1 MIQENKNIV
10 EITAKGISKEVIN
23 KLPLYRYDG
32 KIQVVSSI
40 QDILCAIKEL
50 EKESLLGFDI
60 ESQPSFKRGIIH
72 PPALIQLASQ
82 KTVFIFQLHELKD
95 LDIFTPLFENSTI
108 CKAGVGINDDLLR
121 LKRFGVFNE
130 SGFIEIA
137 KITDELV
144 ISNKGLRGLAAYLL
158 GVRISKNMQLSNW
171 SQKELTHAQVVYAAT
186 DAWISREI
194 YLKLTENN
202 TIDSRLKKS
211 LPHFLS

>member
-10 EITAKGISKEVIN
+10 EITPKGISKEVIN

-40 QDILCAIKEL
+40 QEILCAIKEL
-50 EKESLLGFDI
+50 EKEALLGFDI

-72 PPALIQLASQ
+72 PPALIQLAGQ

-171 SQKELTHAQVVYAAT
+171 SQKELTHAQIVYAAT

>member
-1 MIQENKNIV
+1 VIQENKNII

-50 EKESLLGFDI
+50 EKEALLGFDI

>member
-1 MIQENKNIV
+1 MFVIQENKTSQ
-10 EITAKGISKEVIN
+10 EASPKGIDKENIN

-32 KIQVVSSI
+32 SIEVVSSAS
-40 QDILCAIKEL
+40 DIAKAVEELKKEAI
-50 EKESLLGFDI
+50 LGFDI
-60 ESQPSFKRGIIH
+60 ESQPSFKRGIVH
-72 PPALIQLASQ
+72 PPALIQLASE
-82 KTVFIFQLHELKD
+82 KIVFIFQLHELQD
-95 LDIFTPLFENSTI
+95 MNAFAPLFENSTI
-108 CKAGVGINDDLLR
+108 FKAGVGINDDLLR

-171 SQKELTHAQVVYAAT
+171 SQKELTQAQIVYAAT

-194 YLKLTENN
+194 YLKLTADY
-202 TIDSRLKKS
+202 TIDSRFKK
-211 LPHFLS
+211 